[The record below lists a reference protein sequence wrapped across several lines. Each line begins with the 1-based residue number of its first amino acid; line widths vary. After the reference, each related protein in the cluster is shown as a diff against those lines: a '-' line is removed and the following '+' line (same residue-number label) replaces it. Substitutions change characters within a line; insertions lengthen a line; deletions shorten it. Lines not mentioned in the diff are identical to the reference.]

1 MTSVTVAVLRHVSKV
16 TSSSLAS
23 ELGVSLHPQSSCLAS
38 FSSQLGCRNFGD
50 QSSNKSDKNLIEEK
64 IKSFQFPE
72 FQEYP
77 SKVSSQTLFEEK
89 INDEETNRLEK
100 DEPFKNFVEN
110 SEDLKHFTR
119 STSPETVTASEDYT
133 MPHPIWSK
141 QESEGVE
148 VTHRKPKG
156 FVDYA
161 AYGTV
166 SVMRF
171 GFDVMSGY
179 KGQKKLDTSDEKAV
193 LTRYIILVEW

>member
-1 MTSVTVAVLRHVSKV
+1 MTTTLNILRHMRKLG
-16 TSSSLAS
+16 SSSVAP
-23 ELGVSLHPQSSCLAS
+23 ELRVLLLNPQSSCLT
-38 FSSQLGCRNFGD
+38 FTSSSSRMFGD
-50 QSSNKSDKNLIEEK
+50 IKSPDNSNKDL
-64 IKSFQFPE
+64 
-72 FQEYP
+72 
-77 SKVSSQTLFEEK
+77 VDGK

-119 STSPETVTASEDYT
+119 STSPENVTTSEDYT
-133 MPHPIWSK
+133 MPHPIWTK

-148 VTHRKPKG
+148 ITHRKPKG

-179 KGQKKLDTSDEKAV
+179 KSQKKLDTLDEKAV
-193 LTRYIILVEW
+193 LTRYDS

>member
-1 MTSVTVAVLRHVSKV
+1 MKLVHATCLLLSLVSVSHQFING
-16 TSSSLAS
+16 
-23 ELGVSLHPQSSCLAS
+23 LGHLK
-38 FSSQLGCRNFGD
+38 LGIVGD
-50 QSSNKSDKNLIEEK
+50 
-64 IKSFQFPE
+64 
-72 FQEYP
+72 
-77 SKVSSQTLFEEK
+77 
-89 INDEETNRLEK
+89 
-100 DEPFKNFVEN
+100 
-110 SEDLKHFTR
+110 
-119 STSPETVTASEDYT
+119 VTASEDYT

-179 KGQKKLDTSDEKAV
+179 KGQKKLDTLDEKAV
-193 LTRYIILVEW
+193 LTRYVFNHLSIVAIKISKYLKGASSLRQLLVSQALLPG

>member
-1 MTSVTVAVLRHVSKV
+1 MATALTVLRHVRKV

-23 ELGVSLHPQSSCLAS
+23 ELGVSLLHPQASCLAS
-38 FSSQLGCRNFGD
+38 LPSQRGWRNFGD
-50 QSSNKSDKNLIEEK
+50 QSSNNSDKNLVDEK
-64 IKSFQFPE
+64 VK
-72 FQEYP
+72 
-77 SKVSSQTLFEEK
+77 
-89 INDEETNRLEK
+89 DEETNRLEK

-119 STSPETVTASEDYT
+119 STSPDAVTASEDYT

-156 FVDYA
+156 FVDHA

-179 KGQKKLDTSDEKAV
+179 KGQKKLDTLDEKAV
-193 LTRYIILVEW
+193 LTRYQ